1 MSSTIMIDWTISEH
15 NWLEAVSSNIS
26 INVSFKVAI
35 EELQRNTN
43 RRQEKIGKIVVMAML
58 FVKYQISTGM
68 PP

>member
-15 NWLEAVSSNIS
+15 NWLEAVSSNII

-43 RRQEKIGKIVVMAML
+43 RRQEKIGQIVVMAIL
-58 FVKYQISTGM
+58 LVKYQISTGM
-68 PP
+68 PL